1 MSCESWPPLNSQCQP
16 RKENHSQVT
25 GRQIAQAE
33 GAAGEVLLGKFFQP
47 DQEGEDQVTGH
58 RNPSAA
64 LSRNGAKGGQVNQ
77 QGQNAIKGEM
87 ADFVP
92 QRNPVDKL
100 EDTKIPG
107 IRQGNDEDDKQPKEN
122 SEPFHKKIET
132 P

>member
-1 MSCESWPPLNSQCQP
+1 MSYGSCPLLNSQRQP

-33 GAAGEVLLGKFFQP
+33 GAAGEVLLRKFFQP
-47 DQEGEDQVTGH
+47 DQESEDQATDDD
-58 RNPSAA
+58 NP
-64 LSRNGAKGGQVNQ
+64 LVVLGRDGLKQGQVNQ

-107 IRQGNDEDDKQPKEN
+107 IRQDNDEDDKQPKEN